1 MENMAVPFLVNRNIG
16 GDADL
21 FENWESTAQM
31 WSHAYMEPAPEPGS
45 ILCPGLTAAII
56 SIQGQTPAPVTPG
69 EPGHYYRQNWLSR
82 LSLIM

>member
-1 MENMAVPFLVNRNIG
+1 MENMAVPLLVNRNIG

-45 ILCPGLTAAII
+45 ILCPGLTAII

-69 EPGHYYRQNWLSR
+69 EPGHYRQNWFPR